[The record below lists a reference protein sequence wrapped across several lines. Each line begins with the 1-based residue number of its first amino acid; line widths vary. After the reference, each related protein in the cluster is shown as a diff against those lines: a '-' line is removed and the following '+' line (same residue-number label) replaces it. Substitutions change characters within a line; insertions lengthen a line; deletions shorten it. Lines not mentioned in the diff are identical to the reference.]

1 MEKYASS
8 SISEELSFRYA
19 TKDDESILLA
29 WRNSQN
35 VRKYSSTTD
44 YIDQNMHS
52 EWFEARLSNIQI
64 QPLLIFNWNQKEIGM
79 VRLDKLNAPSKIFEI
94 SILVDEFFQNR
105 GFATLMIS
113 QSLEFAKLE
122 LSAEE
127 VRATIHKK
135 NIHSIQLFT
144 KMNFLS
150 ISKRENTFQEYG
162 IYL

>member
-19 TKDDESILLA
+19 SKDDESILLA
-29 WRNSQN
+29 WRNNPS
-35 VRKYSSTTD
+35 VRKYSRTTD

-52 EWFEARLSNIQI
+52 EWFEARLKKIQI
-64 QPLLIFNWNQKEIGM
+64 QPLLIFIWNHNEIGM
-79 VRLDKLNAPSKIFEI
+79 VRLDKLNALSKVFEI
-94 SILVDEFFQNR
+94 SILVGESFQNR
-105 GFATLMIS
+105 GFATLMLS
-113 QSLEFAKLE
+113 KSLEFAKLE

-127 VRATIHKK
+127 VRATIHIE
-135 NIHSIQLFT
+135 NIYSIQLFT

-150 ISKRENTFQEYG
+150 ISKKEDMFQEYG